1 MFTVYVLQSDSS
13 GLLYV
18 GQTRDLARRL
28 GEHQQGLASYTRN
41 RGPWTLVYEEEW
53 ATRGEAMRRERFLK
67 SGVGREW
74 LKNQVGG
81 RAGPPEA
88 D

>member
-1 MFTVYVLQSDSS
+1 MFTVYVLQSIPS

-18 GQTRDLARRL
+18 GQTSDLARRM
-28 GEHQQGLASYTRN
+28 GEHQMGLSGYTKN
-41 RGPWTLVYEEEW
+41 RGSWALVYEEEW
-53 ATRGEAMRRERFLK
+53 TTRAEAMRRERFLK

-74 LKNQVGG
+74 LKEQLSG